1 MWDTAYRLNQTA
13 GSAIHRIFGAANE
26 FIIVNPLLTDANDWG
41 VHLDRAQI
49 ESIRV
54 NFVNAARSRSSSWRD
69 QKNASALF
77 THDRII
83 YKLRHEWGLALAEFR
98 AAAKAEV
105 A

>member
-1 MWDTAYRLNQTA
+1 LWDTAYRLNQTT

-26 FIIVNPLLTDANDWG
+26 F
-41 VHLDRAQI
+41 
-49 ESIRV
+49 E
-54 NFVNAARSRSSSWRD
+54 
-69 QKNASALF
+69 KNASALF